1 MSKHACVL
9 LVINLLLSGPLSYGQ
24 SNAVKALHYT
34 LRLEILPSEQKMAAT
49 ADVLLTN
56 ASAVSAD
63 TIEINL
69 SFDTIESIRDDK
81 GVDLPYAAHQLARD
95 LIGGNLQIFRA
106 LTPRES
112 LLIRIKYTSVCSGGI
127 AGTIDLKNSWL
138 LSESRFYPQPISQDG
153 DPNWVTADI
162 YVTVPDS
169 QTAVCSGTLVDIE
182 ALPGKRTYHWK
193 LADPPAVYLS
203 VSSAAYAEREHPYN
217 GLKIMTFLYPE
228 DDGQSDS
235 LVATLGPVLAFYQEL
250 FGRYPYDDLKIVETD
265 RRGGY
270 GPPGMILVSRSYV
283 QSTSQ
288 DGFTR
293 LLRDFTLAHEL
304 AHHWWGGK
312 VAHRFSVPGEQ
323 FLTEA
328 LAQFAA
334 LKYIQ
339 ERTNA
344 ASLTTPFKLINI
356 PRIGLRIASDI
367 NLFEYAYWAYQ
378 KPVEYLPL
386 SNIKLGDP
394 EYRWAGYYK
403 GAFFFRGLGRYLG
416 DSVLFRGL
424 RSYADRFQ
432 FKTGSLQDLR
442 ESLEASSGKDL
453 KPFFADWLTTT
464 KRLDYSLSGVESRRG
479 EDGKYR
485 TKISL
490 SNNGD
495 LDLPV
500 TVVARTTGGDE
511 VPLDFPASDLRNQSR
526 EVVTDSAVSSAELD
540 PGWFTFDAD
549 RTNNVFPRRGSLA
562 FLESPPSVF
571 DRGLFYGPITTW
583 GLTDRFRFGAW
594 LTNVHPLAA
603 YRKVQFPLEWRVAG
617 SYGVKSKRA
626 GYSLTL
632 NSRIGMPSTRWTYG
646 ALMEDVRGTQTR
658 ELHALYRWSPS
669 SSLKASLERT
679 RIYDATY
686 YDERDFEA
694 GTSSIASLDLEHSL
708 RNLDLS
714 LNLKMGARAL
724 GSPYEFTRF
733 AGSISIWP
741 TFFEGLQLRL
751 FGGLLRGTAP
761 TQEALFLSGAVRSS
775 SAAYWF
781 LDPDRR
787 ISTQSHLHTAGDADL
802 RGYIGSHLRG
812 RNALSLSAEYRP
824 LPGFRYLR
832 VYVGSGSV
840 WESAKPQ
847 LLWNA
852 GVALDLGIFRIDF
865 PAYVSRP
872 LPGERRFDFRWL
884 IEIRL

>member
-1 MSKHACVL
+1 MSKYISV
-9 LVINLLLSGPLSYGQ
+9 LLLSSLWLCGPRSYSQ
-24 SNAVKALHYT
+24 SNAVRALHYT
-34 LRLEILPSEQKMAAT
+34 LRLQILPSEQKMAAT
-49 ADVLLTN
+49 AEVLLAN
-56 ASAVSAD
+56 PSAIRAD
-63 TIEINL
+63 TIKMNL
-69 SFDTIESIRDDK
+69 LFETIESIKDDK
-81 GVDLPYAAHQLARD
+81 EVDLPYTSEELIRD
-95 LIGGNLQIFRA
+95 LPDGNLHIFRA
-106 LTPRES
+106 LAPRES
-112 LLIRIKYTSVCSGGI
+112 LLIRIRYTSLFSGGI
-127 AGTIDLKNSWL
+127 AATIGPKNSWL
-138 LSESRFYPQPISQDG
+138 LFESRYYPQPISQD
-153 DPNWVTADI
+153 DAPNWVAADI

-169 QTAVCSGTLVDIE
+169 QTAVCSGRLIDSE
-182 ALPGKRTYHWK
+182 ALRGKRTFHWK
-193 LADPPAVYLS
+193 LSDPPATYLS
-203 VSSAAYAEREHPYN
+203 VSSAAYSQRQHHYN
-217 GLKIMTFLYPE
+217 GLKITTFLYPE
-228 DDGQSDS
+228 DADRSDS

-250 FGRYPYDDLKIVETD
+250 FGRYPHDDLKIVETD

-270 GPPGMILVSRSYV
+270 GPPGMILISGSFVRQASS
-283 QSTSQ
+283 
-288 DGFTR
+288 DPFAR
-293 LLRDFTLAHEL
+293 LMRDFTLAHEL

-312 VAHRFSVPGEQ
+312 VAHRFSAPGEQ

-328 LAQFAA
+328 LAQFCA
-334 LKYIQ
+334 LKYTQ
-339 ERTNA
+339 EQTNA

-356 PRIGLRIASDI
+356 PRIGLRIATDL

-386 SNIKLGDP
+386 SGIKLGDP

-424 RSYADRFQ
+424 RSYADRFR
-432 FKTGSLQDLR
+432 FKTASLQDLR
-442 ESLEASSGKDL
+442 ESLEAASGKDL
-453 KPFFADWLTTT
+453 KPFFGDWLTTT
-464 KRLDYSLSGVESRRG
+464 KRFDYALSGVESSR
-479 EDGKYR
+479 EADGKYR
-485 TKISL
+485 TKISV
-490 SNNGD
+490 SNNGG
-495 LDLPV
+495 LELPV
-500 TVVARTTGGDE
+500 MVVARTTGGNE
-511 VPLDFPASDLRNQSR
+511 VPLDFPSSSLRTQSR

-549 RTNNVFPRRGSLA
+549 RTNNVYPRRGSFT
-562 FLESPPSVF
+562 FLVSPPSVL
-571 DRGLFYGPITTW
+571 DRGFYYGPITTW

-603 YRKVQFPLEWRVAG
+603 FRKVQFPLEWRVAG

-632 NSRIGMPSTRWTYG
+632 NSWIGMPSERWTYG
-646 ALMEDVRGTQTR
+646 VTVEDVRGTQTR

-669 SSLKASLERT
+669 SSLKASFERT

-686 YDERDFEA
+686 YDEQDFEA
-694 GTSSIASLDLEHSL
+694 GTSSTASLHLEHGL

-714 LNLKMGARAL
+714 VNLRIGARAL

-733 AGSISIWP
+733 GGSISVWP
-741 TFFEGLQLRL
+741 TFLDGLQVRL

-761 TQEALFLSGAVRSS
+761 SQEALFLSGSVRSS

-802 RGYIGSHLRG
+802 RGYIGTHLRG
-812 RNALSLSAEYRP
+812 RNAFSLSAEYRP
-824 LPGFRYLR
+824 LPAFRYLR

-840 WESAKPQ
+840 WESSKPR
-847 LLWNA
+847 LFWNA
-852 GVALDLGIFRIDF
+852 GVALDLGIFRIDV

-872 LPGERRFDFRWL
+872 LPGERKLDFRWL